1 MQARLPNG
9 RSVPAAFALLPD
21 KTADVYSLFWNAIK
35 EKLGDGIK
43 AKQMLLDFE
52 VANITTF
59 QEMFPEIEVSG
70 CEFHFRK
77 AIFSHIQKK
86 KIVDLFNQSQ
96 EFQLFLNMV
105 YSLAYVKPDDIVE
118 VYDTVI
124 LEYLE
129 ENADLWP
136 DWSDEIQQ
144 FVAYMDRTW
153 IGNPPLTR
161 NGRRRN
167 PLFSFDLWNKWSEVQ
182 GNLPITNNSNE
193 AYNNQ
198 WNRTTEANATMWTII
213 YNFQREDA
221 LSRKTVLDSMTDAN
235 SENYA
240 VKERQKDRR
249 FRIKNMASMY
259 NEYPIK
265 SYIKDMATILLNK

>member
-1 MQARLPNG
+1 MA
-9 RSVPAAFALLPD
+9 
-21 KTADVYSLFWNAIK
+21 KY
-35 EKLGDGIK
+35 GINQK
-43 AKQMLLDFE
+43 GNRTLLDRDNYSYNLEKKVNGTEFWRCSKFKKGCKSR
-52 VANITTF
+52 AISRPSSNNILNVTIHDHSNNLINS
-59 QEMFPEIEVSG
+59 EA
-70 CEFHFRK
+70 RK
-77 AIFSHIQKK
+77 AEKEAIR
-86 KIVDLFNQSQ
+86 
-96 EFQLFLNMV
+96 
-105 YSLAYVKPDDIVE
+105 LAGQNPSVE

-136 DWSDEIQQ
+136 DWSDEIRQ

-182 GNLPITNNSNE
+182 GNLPTTNNSNE

-221 LSRKTVLDSMTDAN
+221 LSRKTV
-235 SENYA
+235 
-240 VKERQKDRR
+240 
-249 FRIKNMASMY
+249 
-259 NEYPIK
+259 
-265 SYIKDMATILLNK
+265 